1 MRWAI
6 WGVAALLGLGAGI
19 ALVVLRSS
27 SPSASTGIVSAAA
40 TTWTSGTR
48 RAPAVSLRDQNGKPV
63 SLASFR
69 GRTVI
74 LTFLD
79 PLCRSYCPIEA
90 SRLGDVV
97 RSIPARQRPEIVAVS
112 VNVHGNARRYLVQDM
127 HKWNVAG
134 AGWHWGVGTPKQ
146 LGVVWSRYDIG
157 VLDQTKKIAGVVV
170 HNITHTE
177 AAYVVDANGYER
189 ALFLWPFTAADM
201 RTELAG
207 LSS

>member
-1 MRWAI
+1 MRWAV
-6 WGVAALLGLGAGI
+6 WGAAALIGLGAGI
-19 ALVVLRSS
+19 ALFVLRSS
-27 SPSASTGIVSAAA
+27 SPSASPGIVSAAA
-40 TTWTSGTR
+40 TTWASGTR
-48 RAPAVSLRDQNGKPV
+48 RAPAVALRDQNGKAV

-90 SRLGDVV
+90 ARLGDVV
-97 RSIPARQRPEIVAVS
+97 RSIPAAHRPAIIAVS
-112 VNVHGNARRYLVQDM
+112 VNVHGNARRYLLQDM
-127 HKWNVAG
+127 HKWDVG
-134 AGWHWGVGTPKQ
+134 PGWHWGVGTPKE
-146 LGVVWSRYDIG
+146 LGSVWNRYDIG

-177 AAYVVDANGYER
+177 AAYVVDPNGYER

-201 RTELAG
+201 RTELG
-207 LSS
+207 RLS